1 MHDLG
6 TLLRQSRFC
15 WTLVG
20 DWNQRPEDMASSGFP
35 SFVHGAI
42 VSINECTCRQGKGS
56 IIDYVIVHRGLET
69 AVKMELDEESP
80 WSPHLGIRIVLD
92 VPRLDHRITTWYQAK
107 PIEASV
113 PGASQYDWESCLLH
127 GPRFAGP
134 APKSRGARG
143 RQAEAPVQ
151 MHHQACT
158 VDDELTT
165 MYQQF
170 STKAEVYLHSRA
182 GTLVQASSK
191 SMGRGAP
198 RVSRITTA
206 APKRAPEEKYYYRDA
221 NTLGRLRCY
230 LGIMAQARNRQ
241 GVEFRHRVE
250 AKLRNAVT
258 KCKKVLPPAPC
269 DNTRQLLQSLDELE
283 GEASGGRRLPGLSLR
298 VIIARLGVAITGTAR
313 QAADRHNVSFKQW
326 VHDHIGSKPGALYR
340 YSNQDNLPQGILDE
354 VHLEGGV
361 LCTSKELMDHRVAT
375 WTGIW
380 GAKRNP
386 MQASMAGAPAKA
398 ALGSDQWRPHDWAAL
413 PEEGIHD
420 VMDIIHA
427 IEGKG
432 RWPAQVLRNLVVF
445 IGKPT
450 PTPSAALVRE
460 FRHEIAK

>member
-6 TLLRQSRFC
+6 ILLRQLRCC
-15 WTLVG
+15 WMLVG

-42 VSINECTCRQGKGS
+42 ISPSESTCRQGEGS
-56 IIDYVIVHRGLET
+56 IIDYAIVHRGMET

-92 VPRLDHRITTWYQAK
+92 VPRLDDQITTWYQAK

-113 PGASQYDWESCLLH
+113 PGASQYEWASCLVH
-127 GPRFAGP
+127 GPRVAGP
-134 APKSRGARG
+134 VPKNRGTCG
-143 RQAEAPVQ
+143 QQAEAPVQ
-151 MHHQACT
+151 MQHQACT

-170 STKAEVYLHSRA
+170 STTAEVYLHSRA
-182 GTLVQASSK
+182 GTLVQASYR

-198 RVSRITTA
+198 RVSRTTTA
-206 APKRAPEEKYYYRDA
+206 APKRAPEERYYYRDA
-221 NTLGRLRCY
+221 NTLGQLRCY

-250 AKLRNAVT
+250 AKIRSVVM

-269 DNTRQLLQSLDELE
+269 DNTRQLLHSLNELE
-283 GEASGGRRLPGLSLR
+283 GEASGGRRLPALSLR
-298 VIIARLGVAITGTAR
+298 VIIVRLGVAITSTAR

-326 VHDHIGSKPGALYR
+326 VHDHIDSKPGALYR

-361 LCTSKELMDHRVAT
+361 LCTSKELMEHRVAT

-380 GAKRNP
+380 GTKQDP
-386 MQASMAGAPAKA
+386 TQASRKFQEFESTCRELHKLHPMDPLEAEAVRKCMAGAPAKA
-398 ALGSDQWRPHDWAAL
+398 ALGSDQ
-413 PEEGIHD
+413 
-420 VMDIIHA
+420 
-427 IEGKG
+427 
-432 RWPAQVLRNLVVF
+432 
-445 IGKPT
+445 
-450 PTPSAALVRE
+450 
-460 FRHEIAK
+460 